1 MEKLIAL
8 RTFIGQPG
16 EGFGRDNLIRR
27 NDVFTVASSQR
38 ADRLVKTGR
47 AQRIVVHTAKDW
59 KARAEKPAPQSAAEA
74 EAKPEKKARRP
85 RNNKQKAVPENK
97 ETEGPLEGSDGIP
110 TGEGAEPSSSQ
121 AEEAQESSPSNCA
134 SEPQEDEIS
143 AS

>member
-59 KARAEKPAPQSAAEA
+59 KALAEKPAPQSAA

-85 RNNKQKAVPENK
+85 RSNKQKAVPENK
-97 ETEGPLEGSDGIP
+97 EAEGPLDKSDGIP
-110 TGEGAEPSSSQ
+110 TGEGAEPSSSL

>member
-59 KARAEKPAPQSAAEA
+59 KALAEKPAPQSAAEA

-85 RNNKQKAVPENK
+85 RSNKQKAVPENK
-97 ETEGPLEGSDGIP
+97 EAEGPLDSSDGIP
-110 TGEGAEPSSSQ
+110 TGEDAGPSSSPA
-121 AEEAQESSPSNCA
+121 AEAPATSAENSE
-134 SEPQEDEIS
+134 SEPQEDASS